1 MTSTAAEANVEQRL
15 DRLTLLVEEMYVEL
29 QAQREARER
38 WAELNEVMVPVTR
51 AAFDSVSREMED
63 LSEDVTV
70 EDAVR
75 FARTA
80 ARALPQMEQLLAQLE
95 TMTALGSEATK
106 LSGAMVAKVS
116 DALDQAERRGY
127 FAFARGGAEIADK
140 VVTSFTEDDV
150 RALGDNVVLIL
161 NTVKQM
167 TQPEIMTMLR
177 RTMVTVQSDQVTDI
191 KPPSTFALLREMRDP
206 EVRRG
211 LARTLHMLR
220 SIGVESRPDQ
230 ITEKQEG

>member
-1 MTSTAAEANVEQRL
+1 MTATSAEASLEQRL
-15 DRLTLLVEEMYVEL
+15 DRLTLLVEEMYGEL
-29 QAQREARER
+29 QAQRESRER

-63 LSEDVTV
+63 LSEDVTI

-80 ARALPQMEQLLAQLE
+80 ARALPQMERLLAQLE
-95 TMTALGSEATK
+95 TMTELGSEATK
-106 LSGAMVAKVS
+106 LSGAMMAKVS
-116 DALDQAERRGY
+116 DALADAEQKGY
-127 FAFARGGAEIADK
+127 FTFAKGGISIADK
-140 VVTSFTEDDV
+140 VVTSFDEKDID
-150 RALGDNVVLIL
+150 ALGDNVVLIL

-177 RTMVTVQSDQVTDI
+177 RTMVTVQEDQVTDV
-191 KPPSTFALLREMRDP
+191 KPPSTIALLKEMRDP
-206 EVRRG
+206 DVRRG

-220 SIGVESRPDQ
+220 SIGLESRPDQ
-230 ITEKQEG
+230 ITEK

>member
-1 MTSTAAEANVEQRL
+1 MTALVPDTNLEQRL
-15 DRLTLLVEEMYVEL
+15 DRLTLLVEDMYAEL
-29 QAQREARER
+29 QAQRESRER
-38 WAELNEVMVPVTR
+38 WQELNDVMVPVTR
-51 AAFDSVSREMED
+51 AAFDAVSREMED
-63 LSEDVTV
+63 LSDDVTV

-80 ARALPQMEQLLAQLE
+80 ARAMPQMEKLLAQLE
-95 TMTALGSEATK
+95 TMNALGAEATK

-116 DALDQAERRGY
+116 DALDQAEKKGY
-127 FAFARGGAEIADK
+127 FAFAKGGAEIADK
-140 VVTSFTEDDV
+140 VVTSFSEDDV
-150 RALGDNVVLIL
+150 QALGDNIVLIL

-177 RTMVTVQSDQVTDI
+177 RTMVTVQADQVTET

-220 SIGVESRPDQ
+220 SIGLESRPDQ
-230 ITEKQEG
+230 ITEK

>member
-1 MTSTAAEANVEQRL
+1 MTDLMPAVSTEERL
-15 DRLTLLVEEMYVEL
+15 DRLSLMVEDIYLEM
-29 QAQREARER
+29 QAQRAARER
-38 WAELNEVMVPVTR
+38 WAELNEVLVPVTR
-51 AAFDSVSREMED
+51 AAFDAATREMED
-63 LSEDVTV
+63 LSDDVTID
-70 EDAVR
+70 DAIR

-80 ARALPQMEQLLAQLE
+80 ARALPQMERLLAQLE
-95 TMTALGSEATK
+95 TMTELGSEATK
-106 LSGAMVAKVS
+106 LSGAMVEKVS
-116 DALDQAERRGY
+116 GALDDAEKKGY

-150 RALGDNVVLIL
+150 KALGDNVVLIL

-177 RTMVTVQSDQVTDI
+177 RTMVTVQEDQTTDV

-206 EVRRG
+206 DVRRG

-220 SIGVESRPDQ
+220 SIGLESRPDQ
-230 ITEKQEG
+230 ITSP

>member
-1 MTSTAAEANVEQRL
+1 MTAVVPEANLEQRL
-15 DRLTLLVEEMYVEL
+15 DRLTLLVEDMYAEL

-63 LSEDVTV
+63 LSEDVTI
-70 EDAVR
+70 EDAIR

-80 ARALPQMEQLLAQLE
+80 ARALPQMERLLAQLE
-95 TMTALGSEATK
+95 TMTELGSEATK
-106 LSGAMVAKVS
+106 LSGAMMAKVS
-116 DALDQAERRGY
+116 DALDQAEKKGY
-127 FAFARGGAEIADK
+127 FTFAQGGMAIADK
-140 VVTSFTEDDV
+140 VVTSFDEDDIE
-150 RALGDNVVLIL
+150 ALGDNVVLIL

-177 RTMVTVQSDQVTDI
+177 RTMVTVQEDQLTDV
-191 KPPSTFALLREMRDP
+191 KPPGTFALLREMRDP
-206 EVRRG
+206 DVRRG

-220 SIGVESRPDQ
+220 SIGLESRPDQ
-230 ITEKQEG
+230 ITQK